1 MPTDLLPKFEQEREK
16 YQKQRQVEID
26 GRKRASHRS
35 GSYADLNSY
44 IIGEEEDF
52 ESAGE
57 TGSID

>member
-1 MPTDLLPKFEQEREK
+1 MLPKFEQEREK

-26 GRKRASHRS
+26 GRKRASHRT

-44 IIGEEEDF
+44 IIDEEQDF
-52 ESAGE
+52 EAAGE